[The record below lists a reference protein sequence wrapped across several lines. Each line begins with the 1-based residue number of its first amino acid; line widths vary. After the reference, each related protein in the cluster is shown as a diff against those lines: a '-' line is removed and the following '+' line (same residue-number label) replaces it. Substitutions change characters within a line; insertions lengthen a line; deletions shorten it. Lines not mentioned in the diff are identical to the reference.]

1 MEEIIDLGNLVKKKL
16 EEKGLKPQCLAEI
29 LCCTPNNVYKILNK
43 EYIDPRQLVD
53 ISRFLEFNFFIYY
66 CILVNKKEEDLLNG

>member
-1 MEEIIDLGNLVKKKL
+1 MKEIIHLGNLVAEKL
-16 EEKGLKPQCLAEI
+16 EEKGLKPPCLAKI
-29 LCCTPNNVYKILNK
+29 ICCTPNNVYKILNK

-66 CILVNKKEEDLLNG
+66 SMLVNQKEEDL